1 MLPAALKW
9 RIYSVRLFLRPVV
22 EGTSVPSLE
31 GGGGPGKGLMEGGFF
46 LLMPPPPNLQSKR
59 CISQDMMCCSRGDR
73 KSSGLKRGWA
83 LLWVGGGYHLICA
96 NPS

>member
-1 MLPAALKW
+1 MSEAAEATLLSGASSVLPAALKW

-46 LLMPPPPNLQSKR
+46 LLMPPPP
-59 CISQDMMCCSRGDR
+59 ICSPKDASPRT
-73 KSSGLKRGWA
+73 
-83 LLWVGGGYHLICA
+83 
-96 NPS
+96 